1 MLMSVSDLAG
11 PISPSSGEKSFRD
24 LFDGNQ
30 SGQLWWPLIFENKV
44 VGVNTLKI
52 VEEGFEGLNFAIHYQ
67 EVLKF
72 LRKHGIE

>member
-1 MLMSVSDLAG
+1 MRKASAIYLMA
-11 PISPSSGEKSFRD
+11 ISPGNSGGP
-24 LFDGNQ
+24 LF
-30 SGQLWWPLIFENKV
+30 FENKV